1 MSRVVLIT
9 DQHHDARDGNKQIGD
24 FQSRFYE
31 EVFFPYLDKNP
42 DIKTVIDLGDTF
54 DRRKNVNFTS
64 LKRAKENYFTPLKER
79 DIMLLSII
87 GNHTAALK
95 NTNEVNTME
104 LLFGEYDNIRV
115 FKDPEVVKVDG
126 LDLLM
131 LPWICSGNYA
141 ESMSA
146 LRSTKAEIVLGHLE
160 LKGFQMYKGVVNDH
174 GMETDIFGKFDMV
187 MTGHFHHKSSHGN
200 IHYLGAPYE
209 MNWSD
214 CNDRRGFH
222 VFDTED
228 RSLTFIKNPL
238 KLFHKLNYDERQFTL
253 DELKKIDLSSFQGS
267 NIKVVVVQNS
277 DRIMFDT
284 FIRRLED
291 AGPADVQVIEDFSRQ
306 AITVDYENLDETDD
320 ALTIVSK
327 YLDQIEG
334 ITNKPKIDSLMQ
346 SLYSEAM
353 NLA

>member
-1 MSRVVLIT
+1 MSRVILIT
-9 DQHHDARDGNKQIGD
+9 DMHFDCRDGNKQIGD

-42 DIKTVIDLGDTF
+42 DIQTVIDLGDTF

-64 LKRAKENYFTPLKER
+64 LKRAKETYFTKLR
-79 DIMLLSII
+79 DRGIILHSII

-95 NTNEVNTME
+95 NTNDVNTME
-104 LLFGEYDNIRV
+104 LLFSEYDNIRV
-115 FKDPEVVKVDG
+115 YKDPTEVNIGD
-126 LDLLM
+126 LDMLM
-131 LPWICSGNYA
+131 LPWICSGNYV
-141 ESMSA
+141 ESMRA
-146 LRSTKAEIVLGHLE
+146 LKNTKAEIVFGHLE

-174 GMETDIFGKFDMV
+174 GMEPEGFSKFDMV

-228 RSLTFIKNPL
+228 RSLTYHKNPL
-238 KLFHKLNYDERQFTL
+238 KLFHKLTYDERQFTL
-253 DELKKIDLSSFQGS
+253 DELKTIDLSSFGGC

-277 DRIMFDT
+277 DKVMFDT
-284 FIRRLED
+284 FIRRLEE
-291 AGPADVQVIEDFSRQ
+291 ASPADVQIIEDFSRQ
-306 AITVDYENLDETDD
+306 ASVIDYENVDETDD

-327 YLDQIEG
+327 YVEQLQG
-334 ITNKPKIDSLMQ
+334 VTNKPKVDALMQ

>member
-1 MSRVVLIT
+1 VRICLIT
-9 DQHHDARDGNKQIGD
+9 DQHFDSRDGNKQIGD
-24 FQSRFYE
+24 FQNRFYE
-31 EVFFPYLDKNP
+31 EVFFPFLDKNP

-64 LKRAKENYFTPLKER
+64 LKRAKENYFTKLR
-79 DIMLLSII
+79 DRGIILHSII

-115 FKDPEVVKVDG
+115 YKDPTEVNIGG

-131 LPWICSGNYA
+131 LPWICSGNYV
-141 ESMSA
+141 ESMAA
-146 LRSTKAEIVLGHLE
+146 LKKTKADIVLGHLE
-160 LKGFQMYKGVVNDH
+160 LKGFQMYKGVINDH
-174 GMETDIFGKFDMV
+174 GMETDVFGKFDMV
-187 MTGHFHHKSSHGN
+187 MSGHFHHKSSQGN

-214 CNDRRGFH
+214 CNDKRGFH

-228 RSLTFIKNPL
+228 RSLTHIKNPL

-253 DELKKIDLSSFQGS
+253 EELQKIDLSSFRGC
-267 NIKVVVVQNS
+267 NIKVIVIQNT
-277 DRIMFDT
+277 DRVMFDT
-284 FIRRLED
+284 LIRRLED
-291 AGPADVQVIEDFSRQ
+291 ASPADVQVIEDFSRQ
-306 AITVDYENLDETDD
+306 ATTVDYENLDETDD

-327 YLDQIEG
+327 YVDQIQG
-334 ITNKPKIDSLMQ
+334 ITNKSKIDSLMQ

-353 NLA
+353 NLS